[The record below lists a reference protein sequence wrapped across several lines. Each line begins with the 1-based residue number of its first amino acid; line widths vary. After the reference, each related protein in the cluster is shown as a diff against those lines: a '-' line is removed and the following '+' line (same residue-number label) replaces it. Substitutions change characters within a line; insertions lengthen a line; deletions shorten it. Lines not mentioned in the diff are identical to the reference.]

1 MIRFLALLS
10 GALLVGAITVLS
22 PLAGLPAVV
31 LVIAGRW
38 LRSCAVAAV
47 LLAVG
52 VLASVDTGVLAAA
65 ATGLV
70 ATTYLLH
77 IATMAAPY
85 GVVATTIPSVVGALM
100 FTAAAA
106 GAAALPLHVP
116 WAPLAAPIVVILLFA
131 ILVRIL
137 VPRRRSAPDS

>member
-1 MIRFLALLS
+1 MIRFLALIS

-31 LVIAGRW
+31 LVVAGRW

-52 VLASVDTGVLAAA
+52 VLALVDTGVLAAA

-77 IATMAAPY
+77 IATMAAPH
-85 GVVATTIPSVVGALM
+85 GVVATTIPSVVGAIT
-100 FTAAAA
+100 FTAAVA

-131 ILVRIL
+131 ILVRNL
-137 VPRRRSAPDS
+137 APRRRSVSGS